1 MFFARF
7 IAEMRRFSAILK
19 KLSKKFKTAEESTVL
34 KVILSVLHILCA

>member
-7 IAEMRRFSAILK
+7 IAEMRRFVAILK

-34 KVILSVLHILCA
+34 KVVLSALRILCA